1 MRSVAS
7 LLDTQ
12 AASRLF
18 VAQWRKFDVRA
29 GVVLPFLISIRR
41 SPDHWHKLSEILA
54 VAAQA
59 ATISVT

>member
-7 LLDTQ
+7 FFDTQ
-12 AASRLF
+12 APSRLF

-29 GVVLPFLISIRR
+29 GVLPFLISIRR
-41 SPDHWHKLSEILA
+41 SPDHWHKPSEILA

-59 ATISVT
+59 LTKSVA